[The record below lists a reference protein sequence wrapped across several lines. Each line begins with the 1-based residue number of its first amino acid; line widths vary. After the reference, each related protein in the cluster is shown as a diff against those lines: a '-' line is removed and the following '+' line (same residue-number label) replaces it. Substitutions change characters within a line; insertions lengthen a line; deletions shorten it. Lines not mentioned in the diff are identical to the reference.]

1 MAEESDLSRTEPA
14 SSQRLQQARKAG
26 DVPRSA
32 ELTAWVVL
40 LATLGMLGADQGATV
55 NFQRRFRCF

>member
-14 SSQRLQQARKAG
+14 SPRRLQQARSQG
-26 DVPRSA
+26 DVPRST

-40 LATLGMLGADQGATV
+40 AGD
-55 NFQRRFRCF
+55 FRFSSHSNHLRVVLL